1 MDQRVKVR
9 LELDPSCPVPEVV
22 IRTDHRSELVEKL
35 ISAVERCADGGEA
48 PLLVY
53 DGNTALFVDRHEVT
67 RIYTEPRKLMVCTGS
82 RTYEARCSLQEME
95 DLLDRDRFVRI
106 SRFEI
111 INMEKVVGFDVSVSG
126 TIQVTLDDGSATW
139 VARRY
144 VRAIEQRLERLYAK
158 GGQKND

>member
-35 ISAVERCADGGEA
+35 ISAVERCADGDEA

>member
-9 LELDPSCPVPEVV
+9 LELDPSCSVPEVV

-35 ISAVERCADGGEA
+35 ISAVERCAENDDA

-53 DGNTALFVDRHEVT
+53 DGNAALFVDRHEVT

-111 INMEKVVGFDVSVSG
+111 INIEKVVGFDVSVSG

>member
-22 IRTDHRSELVEKL
+22 IRTDQRNELAERL
-35 ISAVERCADGGEA
+35 ISAVERCAKGGDA

-53 DGNTALFVDRHEVT
+53 DGNAALLISRDEVT
-67 RIYTEPRKLMVCTGS
+67 RVYTEPRKLMVCTGS

-95 DLLDRDRFVRI
+95 DLLDRDWFVRI

-126 TIQVTLDDGSATW
+126 TIRVTLDDGSVTW

-144 VRAIEQRLERLYAK
+144 VHTIEQRLERLYAK
-158 GGQKND
+158 GGHKDD